1 MFVSKNKMQLK
12 CPMCPSKVVHLRHH
26 LRSQHKIKNPEER
39 QIMLRLARG
48 RVRLH
53 DIKCPVCSINYI
65 NIKRHIRLGHWELTP
80 KQVKTFI
87 KELHLKVSI
96 DQLKKL
102 CLVVSAGWRR
112 SWKSGGTPPAAASRE
127 SGGTH
132 PAFRG
137 FFRVVGRNGKPV

>member
-1 MFVSKNKMQLK
+1 MRKNICVSTESQFSKSSSDWAPGEVLMQAARECNKQLFVSKNKMQLK

-96 DQLKKL
+96 DQLRKL
-102 CLVVSAGWRR
+102 CLVVSAG
-112 SWKSGGTPPAAASRE
+112 
-127 SGGTH
+127 
-132 PAFRG
+132 
-137 FFRVVGRNGKPV
+137 